1 MTGVVMLKKLDNFG
15 TLTLSVYKNAME
27 QWVFDDS
34 DVGLVQEAFV
44 AGANEIMDKLTEH
57 YVDTADSRFT
67 LHMREAIPED
77 VTNAIECIH
86 SEHVSHD
93 ILGGS
98 DYYNCSALN
107 RRIWL
112 CPNLYRYISSTPQI
126 LWFWGEP
133 IE

>member
-1 MTGVVMLKKLDNFG
+1 MPKKLDNFG
-15 TLTLSVYKNAME
+15 TLTLIVYKNE
-27 QWVFDDS
+27 RNQWVFDDS

-44 AGANEIMDKLTEH
+44 AGADEIMDKLTEN

-67 LHMREAIPED
+67 LHMREAIPEE
-77 VTNAIECIH
+77 NAIECIH
-86 SEHVSHD
+86 SQHLSHD

-98 DYYNCSALN
+98 DYYTCAALG

-112 CPNLYRYISSTPQI
+112 CPNLSKYISSTPQI